1 MPPSPSPTTL
11 SRISAG
17 DNRIYLAS
25 RSPRRRELL
34 KQIGVN
40 FESLLVREDLRRGVD
55 VDETPLPDESAGI
68 YALRIA
74 RAKAAIA
81 LAQIAQRGLPQKPVL
96 AADTTIVFDDQII
109 GKPEDGKD
117 AARILRALSGR
128 EHQVLTA
135 VALALRDQI
144 ETQIS
149 VSSVWF
155 RELSDAEIRR
165 YISSG
170 EALDKAG
177 AYAVQGRA
185 AAFVTR
191 IDGSYSGIMG
201 LPLAETADLLQ
212 RFNIPVL

>member
-1 MPPSPSPTTL
+1 MPPSPHPITL
-11 SRISAG
+11 SRLSSG

-34 KQIGVN
+34 KQIGVS
-40 FESLLVREDLRRGVD
+40 FESLLVREDMRRGAD
-55 VDETPLPDESAGI
+55 VDETPVPGESAGI
-68 YALRIA
+68 YVLRIA
-74 RAKAAIA
+74 RDKAASA
-81 LAQIAQRGLPQKPVL
+81 LRQIAQRALPQKPVL
-96 AADTTIVFDDQII
+96 AADTTIVFDDRII
-109 GKPEDGKD
+109 GKPEDDQD
-117 AARILRALSGR
+117 AMRLLRSLSGR

-135 VALALRDQI
+135 VVLALRDQV

-155 RELSDAEIRR
+155 RELGDVEIRR
-165 YISSG
+165 YVASG
-170 EALDKAG
+170 EPLDKAG
-177 AYAVQGRA
+177 AYAIQGRG

-191 IDGSYSGIMG
+191 IEGSYSGIMG

>member
-1 MPPSPSPTTL
+1 MSV
-11 SRISAG
+11 A

-34 KQIGVN
+34 KQIGVS

-55 VDETPLPDESAGI
+55 VDETPLAEESAGI

-74 RAKAAIA
+74 RSKTAIA
-81 LAQIAQRGLPQKPVL
+81 LQQIAQRRLQQKPVL
-96 AADTTIVFDDQII
+96 AADTTIVFDDHII
-109 GKPEDGKD
+109 GKPEDD
-117 AARILRALSGR
+117 QHAMRLLRALSGR

-135 VALALRDQI
+135 VALALKDQV

-165 YISSG
+165 YVASG

-177 AYAVQGRA
+177 AYAIQGRA
-185 AAFVTR
+185 AAFIMR
-191 IDGSYSGIMG
+191 IEGSYSGIMG
-201 LPLAETADLLQ
+201 LPLAETAELLQ